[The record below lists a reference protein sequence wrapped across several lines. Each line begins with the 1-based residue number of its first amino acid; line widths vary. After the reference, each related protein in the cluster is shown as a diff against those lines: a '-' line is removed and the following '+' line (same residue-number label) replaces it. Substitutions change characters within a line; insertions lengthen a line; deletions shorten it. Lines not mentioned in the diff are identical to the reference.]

1 MVQPGQAR
9 RDAAGKSREDD
20 KLERSPGL
28 NLVRAGRSDCHV
40 FAYVEKSS
48 KEDVGTAGEKS
59 LKEDTAVKKIG
70 NISKIGS
77 YPVVHVACL
86 NEPNSFA
93 REDAVMELDLLPVES
108 RGYWKKMLLRSGSS
122 RPKPREKSTTIAQTC
137 CSILVPRHP
146 FWISPLLVR

>member
-9 RDAAGKSREDD
+9 RDVAGKSREDD

-48 KEDVGTAGEKS
+48 KEDIGTTVEKRFE
-59 LKEDTAVKKIG
+59 EDTTVKKIG

-77 YPVVHVACL
+77 
-86 NEPNSFA
+86 
-93 REDAVMELDLLPVES
+93 
-108 RGYWKKMLLRSGSS
+108 
-122 RPKPREKSTTIAQTC
+122 
-137 CSILVPRHP
+137 
-146 FWISPLLVR
+146 